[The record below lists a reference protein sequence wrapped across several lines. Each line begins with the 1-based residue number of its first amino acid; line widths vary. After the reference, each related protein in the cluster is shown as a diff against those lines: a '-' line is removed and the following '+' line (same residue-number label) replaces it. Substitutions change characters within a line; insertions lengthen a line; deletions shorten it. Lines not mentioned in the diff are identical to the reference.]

1 MAHIQGL
8 KTHWLMMRCKVGA
21 YLVGFMGP
29 KKNFHLVLVDTH
41 THTQTN
47 MNVFCKAYLLF
58 LFHFLTPHKRSPMNN
73 ISQQIYRM
81 YLDQP
86 EGSPFFLFV
95 P

>member
-29 KKNFHLVLVDTH
+29 KKNFHLVADTH

-47 MNVFCKAYLLF
+47 MNVFCKARKIRHEYF
-58 LFHFLTPHKRSPMNN
+58 SFDVHSIFP
-73 ISQQIYRM
+73 
-81 YLDQP
+81 
-86 EGSPFFLFV
+86 
-95 P
+95 